1 MAAAERL
8 HGELATWDGEY
19 SLQVESKADV
29 SAGTPFR
36 IVVHEHHTVAPGKCF
51 FKAAYTVAAC
61 NSATESHKPAAAF
74 EHLVSFLKIGV
85 CYRSSNR

>member
-1 MAAAERL
+1 MNAAERL

-36 IVVHEHHTVAPGKCF
+36 IVVHEHHTVAPG
-51 FKAAYTVAAC
+51 TRWLVIAC
-61 NSATESHKPAAAF
+61 RMLSAPGSAKLTA
-74 EHLVSFLKIGV
+74 VRV
-85 CYRSSNR
+85 CTSTWYDL